1 MIASVI
7 VLKSPF
13 NNKPNPQVELD
24 GKPHFVAR
32 DCAVVAEVFLFH
44 AVSQD
49 WYVLLGKRGTGV
61 PDYQGYWGFP
71 CGYLDWN
78 ETLYEAVQRE
88 LWEETGLLLHETA
101 KHDAL
106 LKSLNLP
113 DVNGSSPMPWKITDT
128 VREGSK
134 QNVSHHFGFL
144 LHWQSEM
151 LPALSLENTA
161 PNEAE
166 AAEWVSIEQA
176 KTMQMAFRHSERL
189 LEVLNDQVSHFE
201 HIAKP

>member
-1 MIASVI
+1 M
-7 VLKSPF
+7 
-13 NNKPNPQVELD
+13 
-24 GKPHFVAR
+24 
-32 DCAVVAEVFLFH
+32 
-44 AVSQD
+44 
-49 WYVLLGKRGTGV
+49 LLGKRGTGV

-78 ETLYEAVQRE
+78 ETLYQAVQRE

-113 DVNGSSPMPWKITDT
+113 EGDGNSPMPWKITDT
-128 VREGSK
+128 VREASK

-144 LHWQSEM
+144 LHWQAEV
-151 LPALSLENTA
+151 LPELSLENTA

-166 AAEWVSIEQA
+166 AAEWVRVEQA

-189 LEVLNDQVSHFE
+189 MEVLNDQIAHFE

>member
-1 MIASVI
+1 M
-7 VLKSPF
+7 KSPF
-13 NNKPNPQVELD
+13 NNKPNPQVELN

-32 DCAVVAEVFLFH
+32 DCAVVAEVFLYH
-44 AVSQD
+44 AISQN

-88 LWEETGLLLHETA
+88 LWEETGLLLQETA
-101 KHDAL
+101 KHAAL

-113 DVNGSSPMPWKITDT
+113 EVGVNSPMPWKITDT

-144 LHWQSEM
+144 MHWQAEM
-151 LPALSLENTA
+151 LPELSLANTA

-166 AAEWVSIEQA
+166 AAEWVNIAQA

-189 LEVLNDQVSHFE
+189 LEVLNDQVAHFDQ
-201 HIAKP
+201 IAKP